1 MRFVVVNLVTW
12 ELSLV
17 GGVGVI
23 LGLVGLGGVTFTRR
37 CFASEGPHLSSK
49 WACLPLLLIH
59 WHWLFTFSL
68 KIKFIYLYIIF
79 FKRKKRMK
87 KKKGMN
93 SNLVYKTKFE
103 NGRSYSHETHS
114 S

>member
-1 MRFVVVNLVTW
+1 
-12 ELSLV
+12 
-17 GGVGVI
+17 
-23 LGLVGLGGVTFTRR
+23 
-37 CFASEGPHLSSK
+37 
-49 WACLPLLLIH
+49 
-59 WHWLFTFSL
+59 
-68 KIKFIYLYIIF
+68 
-79 FKRKKRMK
+79 MK